1 MYNLGSFIK
10 KLVGTKTVIFM
21 SLSEM
26 KGRLSHAHGS
36 DPGEIEDFQ
45 DLIGLP
51 SNRQRQ
57 KP

>member
-1 MYNLGSFIK
+1 MYNFRSFIK

-21 SLSEM
+21 SLSAM
-26 KGRLSHAHGS
+26 KGRLSYAHGS

-51 SNRQRQ
+51 IKRQRR